1 MYRNVLVGV
10 DEREGSRDAAVLARA
25 LAPHCERM
33 SLINVC
39 RQDDLGI
46 GGAAPDDA
54 AEHEFSLATL
64 CAVRDEF
71 ALDAQLLSVMAT
83 SVSSGIKETAE
94 EIGADLIVVGSCH
107 RSAVGRVLGG
117 NDATST
123 LHGAPCAVAIAP
135 RGYSPAPGSITTVG
149 VAYDGTPQSREAL
162 KAARRLADDVRAQI
176 TALDIE
182 QIKIY
187 GYGWAAPY
195 VEGRDI
201 LTAGARQRLG
211 ELAGVDL
218 AVVIGEPRE
227 ELVTFSDRV
236 DVLVCGSRERGPVK
250 RVMLGS
256 TSDHLVDHARSPLL
270 VIPAVAGPAPA
281 RTRKGLVPTR
291 S

>member
-10 DEREGSRDAAVLARA
+10 DQREGSGDAAVLARA

-46 GGAAPDDA
+46 GGVAPGDA
-54 AEHEFSLATL
+54 AEHELSLGTL
-64 CAVRDEF
+64 TAIRDEF

-83 SVSSGIKETAE
+83 SVSSGIKDTAE

-107 RSAVGRVLGG
+107 RSAVGRVLSG

-135 RGYSPAPGSITTVG
+135 RGYSPARDSITTVG
-149 VAYDGTPQSREAL
+149 VAYDGTPQSRAAL
-162 KAARRLADDVRAQI
+162 LAARWLADDVGARI

-218 AVVIGEPRE
+218 SVVVGDTGE
-227 ELVTFSDRV
+227 ELVAFGDRV
-236 DVLVCGSRERGPVK
+236 DVLVCGSRERGPIK
-250 RVMLGS
+250 RVTLGS
-256 TSDHLVDHARSPLL
+256 TSDYLLGHVRSPVL
-270 VIPAVAGPAPA
+270 VVPAAA
-281 RTRKGLVPTR
+281 RLAQARARRGLASTRA
-291 S
+291 